1 MREYIINKHKSNP
14 SLYSIPVQVKDEIN
28 FNLEKVL
35 NQIKKVVPESA
46 FEGMKRI
53 VVTDMSK
60 VGKGLPFNA
69 YYINNVMF
77 IDKNQDGTIDAVDD
91 IIHELSHHL
100 EKKYNELIYG
110 DSALESEFIT
120 KRKFLYDTLAANG
133 LNPPTTIRT
142 ETKYNRKLDDY
153 FYNKLGPKLNNF
165 INGLFINEYSATSL
179 REYYGVGFEKYLMS
193 YNNHATLK
201 KQSPV
206 LFHKIE
212 KLIKVLNGEESKK

>member
-1 MREYIINKHKSNP
+1 MRDYIIEKHKSKYT
-14 SLYSIPVQVKDEIN
+14 LYRVPLEIRNEIN
-28 FNLEKVL
+28 FDLQKVL
-35 NQIKKVVPESA
+35 DLVKKIMPEAAFEGIKKV
-46 FEGMKRI
+46 

-69 YYINNVMF
+69 YYANNIIF
-77 IDKNQDGTIDAVDD
+77 IDNKQDGTIDATDD
-91 IIHELSHHL
+91 IVHEISHHL

-110 DSALESEFIT
+110 DAALESEFIT

-133 LNPPTTIRT
+133 LNPPSAIRTTI
-142 ETKYNRKLDDY
+142 KYDRKLDDY

-165 INGLFINEYSATSL
+165 VNGIFINEYSATSL
-179 REYYGVGFEKYLMS
+179 KEYYGVGFEKYLMS

-212 KLIKVLNGEESKK
+212 KLMKVLNGEES